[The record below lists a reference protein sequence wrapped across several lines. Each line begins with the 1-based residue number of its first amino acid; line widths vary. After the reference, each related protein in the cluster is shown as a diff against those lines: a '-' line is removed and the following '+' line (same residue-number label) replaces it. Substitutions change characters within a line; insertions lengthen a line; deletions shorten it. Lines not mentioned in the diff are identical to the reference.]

1 MKRILKITFIILLLS
16 SCSQIRRAHRGLASS
31 ELNISCNIAA
41 MSIQGRKGYWLGDIS
56 EVSYNIFDE
65 QIHVTQFLYGRPG
78 VLNRKIELD
87 SLSFSELQEYI
98 AEKPIPYVLG
108 PDGMKYIIDRHH
120 FSRSLFEM
128 RARLV
133 EKFGEQANELQ
144 ISFQKVNIYGKDS
157 STLSDSE
164 FGETMIE
171 NKLTYLRKGSSFR
184 SFNELP
190 THISDIE
197 EDYYRGLAWIVR
209 KSGAFV
215 KTDVPFAEFY
225 WGEYFEKALGFQ
237 KEKLTKKKIRK
248 AIRAT
253 LVINDET
260 SQLPGFIGDRY
271 QDEASLDEAV
281 EKFMKKLK
289 RKKLLDL
296 YELE

>member
-1 MKRILKITFIILLLS
+1 MKRIFEVTFIILVLS
-16 SCSQIRRAHRGLASS
+16 SCAQVRKAQRGLASS
-31 ELNISCNIAA
+31 ELNLSCNIAA

-56 EVSYNIFDE
+56 EVSYNVFDE
-65 QIHVTQFLYGRPG
+65 QLHVTQFLYGRPG

-128 RARLV
+128 RDRLV
-133 EKFGEQANELQ
+133 AKFGDRAKELQ

-157 STLSDSE
+157 SNLSYSE
-164 FGETMIE
+164 FGESMIE
-171 NKLTYLRKGSSFR
+171 NKLTYLRKGSSYR
-184 SFNELP
+184 LFNELP
-190 THISDIE
+190 THISEIE

-225 WGEYFEKALGFQ
+225 WGEYFEKTLGFN
-237 KEKLTKKKIRK
+237 KEKLTRKKIRK

-253 LVINDET
+253 LVMNEDT
-260 SQLPGFIGDRY
+260 SSLPGFIGDRY

-281 EKFMKKLK
+281 KKFMRKLK